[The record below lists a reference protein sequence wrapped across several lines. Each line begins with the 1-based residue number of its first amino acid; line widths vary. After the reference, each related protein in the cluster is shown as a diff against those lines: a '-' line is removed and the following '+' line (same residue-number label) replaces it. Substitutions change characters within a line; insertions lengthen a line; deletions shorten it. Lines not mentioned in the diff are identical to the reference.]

1 MATRFVIIDLET
13 TGNGPKKGDRIIQL
27 GMAVVEDGLIVK
39 RFSSFFNPEQPIP
52 LVIQQLTNI
61 DEQMVEEAPLFADKA
76 GEIAAMMH
84 GAYFVAHNVDFD
96 LPFLQAELE
105 RAGCPLFAGPTID
118 TVELARIVLPTAE
131 SYKLGDLAKRL
142 GLRHDRPHQA
152 DSDAEVTAKLFIA
165 LLERLRRLPLM
176 TLEQLRRFARHLK
189 SDIYLLLD
197 AVIAEKRNEPPADR
211 TVAAYR
217 GIALKKPAPE
227 PEENGR
233 RPASASFSTF
243 WKKKPP
249 LPLSGYKHRAGQWEM
264 MRLVYEALSTSQH
277 ALIEAGTGLGKSLAY
292 FIPAA
297 FFAYERQE
305 RVVIST
311 HTLQLQEQL
320 IRRDWPV
327 LSQIAPFPLRVAVL
341 KGKQNYLSLDKF
353 ASFLAEPSDTYDA
366 ALLKCQLLVWLLETD
381 SGDLDELNVSSGARL
396 LLSAL
401 AIGEEEDGGRH
412 HFFAQAKERAE
423 QADVVITNH
432 AFLLHDLTGPAPL
445 LPPFRH
451 LVIDEAHRLE
461 EVAARCFGERID
473 YVSFRLLTAK
483 MSQTIAKWLETEQ
496 DGTNE
501 TLVRCQRRLEELQF
515 EGDELFR
522 LLRRYA
528 LEKKP
533 ARAGRCR
540 YRFSPMNEQNRTWQ
554 AAVDL
559 CWRLRDLAAALCA
572 EARPLLSADITGD
585 LAPPALLSADLAA
598 LNRQMVALVRLLTE
612 TEPGIIRWIEADEKG
627 AANAVRLYSQPVDL
641 ADFFADQLFMKKRSV
656 ILTSATLT
664 VRGRFTYMA
673 ARLGLQDFYPLCR
686 SFPAPFRYEEQ
697 AALFVP
703 ADMPLVSAVPLEDY
717 AEAAAASVLAIAR
730 RLGRRVLVLFPS
742 YELLKLTV
750 DALKTVE
757 EDEPFVFIAQGVQ
770 SGSPAKLLRTFLQF
784 EHAVLFGTSS
794 FWEGID
800 LPGSAL
806 DVLVIARLP
815 FAPPDDPVM
824 EAKSEWIRADGGDPF
839 SELAL
844 PEAVLRFKQGIGR
857 LIRTEGDKG
866 IVFVLDRRLMAA
878 SYGADFLASLPPL
891 PVHEGALSELLDKA
905 RTWLSESFHK
915 DGRNGAI

>member
-27 GMAVVEDGLIVK
+27 GMAVVEDGLIVE
-39 RFSSFFNPEQPIP
+39 RFASFFNPERPIP
-52 LVIQQLTNI
+52 LFIQQLTNI
-61 DEQMVEEAPLFADKA
+61 NEQMVEGAPLFADKA
-76 GEIAAMMH
+76 GEIAALMH

-105 RAGCPLFAGPTID
+105 RAGWPPFSGPTID

-131 SYKLGDLAKRL
+131 SYKLGDLARQL
-142 GLRHDRPHQA
+142 GLHHNRPHQA

-165 LLERLRRLPLM
+165 LLKRLSRLPLM
-176 TLEQLRRFARHLK
+176 TLEQLRGLARHLK

-197 AVIAEKRNEPPADR
+197 AVIAKKRNKAPADR
-211 TVAAYR
+211 AVAVYR
-217 GIALKKPAPE
+217 GIALKQPAPE
-227 PEENGR
+227 PDESDR
-233 RPASASFSTF
+233 RPALASFAAF
-243 WKKKPP
+243 CEQEPP
-249 LPLSGYKHRAGQWEM
+249 LPLPGYKRRAGQWEM

-292 FIPAA
+292 LIPAA
-297 FFAYERQE
+297 FFACEQQE

-327 LSQIAPFPLRVAVL
+327 LRQIAPFPLRVAVL

-353 ASFLAEPSDTYDA
+353 ASFLSEPSDTYDA
-366 ALLKCQLLVWLLETD
+366 ALLKCQVLVWLLETD

-412 HFFAQAKERAE
+412 HFFARAKERSE
-423 QADVVITNH
+423 RADVVITNH
-432 AFLLHDLTGPAPL
+432 ALLLHDLTGPAPL

-451 LVIDEAHRLE
+451 LIIDEAHRLE
-461 EVAARCFGERID
+461 DAAARCFGEQIS

-483 MSQTIAKWLETEQ
+483 IAQTIAKWVEAEQ
-496 DGTNE
+496 DAPNGA
-501 TLVRCQRRLEELQF
+501 LVRCQQRLEELQF

-528 LEKKP
+528 LDKKP

-540 YRFSPMNEQNRTWQ
+540 YRFSPTDEQSRAWQ
-554 AAVDL
+554 AAVEL
-559 CWRLRDLAAALCA
+559 CWRLRDLAAALSA
-572 EARPLLSADITGD
+572 EAKPLLSADTSGD
-585 LAPPALLSADLAA
+585 FPPSALLSADLAA
-598 LNRQMVALVRLLTE
+598 LNRQMAALVRLLTE
-612 TEPGIIRWIEADEKG
+612 KEPGVVRWIEADEKG

-656 ILTSATLT
+656 VLTSATLT

-673 ARLGLQDFYPLCR
+673 ARLGLEDFYPLCR
-686 SFPAPFRYEEQ
+686 SFPSPFRYEEQ

-717 AEAAAASVLAIAR
+717 AEAVAASVLAIAR
-730 RLGRRVLVLFPS
+730 RLERRVLVLFPS

-750 DALKTVE
+750 DALKTE
-757 EDEPFVFIAQGVQ
+757 EEGEPFVLIAQGVQ
-770 SGSPAKLLRTFLQF
+770 SGSLAKLLRTFLQF

-794 FWEGID
+794 FWEGVD

-824 EAKSEWIRADGGDPF
+824 EAKSERIRLGGGDPF

-844 PEAVLRFKQGIGR
+844 PEAVLRFKQGFGR
-857 LIRTEGDKG
+857 LIRTEDDKG
-866 IVFVLDRRLMAA
+866 AVFVLDRRLM
-878 SYGADFLASLPPL
+878 SSPYGADFLASLPPL
-891 PVHEGALSELLDKA
+891 SVHEGALSELLDEA
-905 RTWLSESFHK
+905 ETWLS
-915 DGRNGAI
+915 